1 MRNERGKCFCIWCP
15 EDISICRL
23 QPAAQVRQ
31 YPKAEK
37 IYVHERKKDM
47 KKRVA
52 SLLLVLCTVLSMI
65 PLQLLAAEADG
76 SADNSVVEI
85 SKKAYTLAPDI
96 TEYEL
101 VTNNQELSRQQVGH
115 VMEVE
120 LGGYAEIRVGYS
132 DYNIEAIKS
141 GSNWAMTKPTE
152 QAENAEK
159 RTGLNVV
166 GAVNGDFFNMANGCP
181 SGMTIMQGTVI
192 RDANSSCF
200 WIDEENVAHISAS
213 AAAMKEEA
221 AKEGLQVVECIGGG
235 AILLDDGQKTT
246 DGSSYG
252 QIPNPRTVVGI
263 KADGTVIIYMVDG
276 RQAPYSVGMSYGELA
291 DIMLEL
297 DCVDAINLDGG
308 GSSSF
313 ATQREGEE
321 DNDTAGLTMR
331 ARPSDGYERKVSTS
345 LLVVSK
351 AQHTG
356 EFDHATISPSQE
368 IYTPGSTIT
377 FTAEGVDQGGGA
389 AALPEEGLSWSILEG
404 SDLATMDA
412 QNGELTGKEGATG
425 AVTVALHYN
434 GNQVGTAVIELRWPD
449 KLSFTNNSVSLDFG
463 QTSDLTFNPTYKGR
477 AVHYKDGDFAW
488 TLDSTKTISYKY
500 NLAVEQYYHPKW
512 PAGYKQIYLS
522 LTGSGRATGN
532 YSNDSYAFYE
542 TEYSETFTVSVQE
555 DGNIQVNADLVHE
568 NSVLRK
574 TTGEIFDDHL
584 TEDMAAIGQ
593 EVGGVQ
599 GLQAGRQASF
609 SVGKFSNNT
618 YTADED
624 NSLRATIQVALK
636 HDATVTGEIDVAVGM
651 EPLIL
656 FDFEAK
662 DGQTAEEY
670 WNTYLNHKGNGIT
683 SDGQLA
689 LVTVQEYRLWMRDIG
704 PKGVTFYGSGIVS
717 ADENAENYDS
727 RVRFGENAFELAYDF
742 TGVKESDV
750 AVANFGYTCDLY
762 VDTAQPTKIGLWI
775 NVPEECKGDTSVLKV
790 IMAAGATEQGASSLA
805 GYNKL
810 EANGTITFHQG
821 NTMPKGTSTYC
832 QYYGYDE
839 NGNVLQTLD
848 DFAGKG
854 WMWVEADVSS
864 LQMPI
869 DVYRGYTVRVVS
881 AQNNV
886 KRAGSILIDNIQFIY
901 GTNTNDVNKP
911 EITGITELNSQT
923 QLTEETAAIGNGSV
937 SFEVLYSDHELTDKF
952 ATGIDVGSIHVY
964 VDGREYTRDCTINA
978 GNLITPSL
986 TLTNG
991 SHTIKVSVKD
1001 YYGNLTEVVRSFTVN
1016 DAVGTDAVVGVAPQE
1031 AAPAIGGIYQ
1041 LNIINKDTMPV
1052 ESADVSIWLPKSYL
1066 QGAQVSGGSG
1076 YTATQTLD
1084 EEQQLVK
1091 IHVAMDQQASE
1102 YGDVLATL
1110 TVTIPED
1117 AQKGDVF
1124 RYSVPQGAYATA
1136 AGTATFSEPEKSV
1149 ALAAA
1154 YAVEAGQSIVG
1165 FDTEFTVTDPSGEAA
1180 AGVGVYCGE
1189 DLLGTTDANGVVSY
1203 KFTQAGRKTIYAK
1216 DSSGGRS
1223 WNGAVVVCQPATDGN
1238 GMPFGVQ
1245 NTATQNAD
1253 TTRSITWMS
1262 AIAYSQDQALI
1273 RYATDQNAVADAQT
1287 VAGTSQLLAFAQS
1300 EAGDAM
1306 RINAVKLTGLQPDTT
1321 YYYQVGDGEKWSE
1334 VYSFTT
1340 ASGDPQG
1347 DTNFFVIGD
1356 IQSNDT
1362 AALVAALEQ
1371 IRNSGIAYSFGL
1383 QTGDAIDDVT
1393 RFSNWRSLMTVLNA
1407 QTLNGVDLVHTLGN
1421 HEYYG
1426 DADGSIAGTVFQ
1438 TPASQPNSWYS
1449 VEYGC
1454 VYVAVVNNG
1463 ADMLSA
1469 LEALKADAA
1478 QSSCQWKVLVVHEP
1492 IFGTNGE
1499 MDAEAR
1505 KQLTDAIEDAGIEFV
1520 FTGDDH
1526 AYARTYPMLDGVAQD
1541 AQSTEGVVYFV
1552 SGDLSSKG
1560 NAFKKYDYF
1569 AEAIPHIEYQGM
1581 YISVQATRS
1590 AFTVT
1595 AYDYQGNLLDSYTK
1609 NRTDCQLGNHKADAN
1624 SRYNMAQ
1631 GTITCSVCGQAVDAE
1646 AVGYSGLLNTTDGKQ
1661 IILTGGVPVKD
1672 KFTPMG
1678 ADVYHSDGQGYAQKA
1693 VVGTNVTCTK
1703 GGYTT
1708 YTCETCQVSQT
1719 VGDFIMPG
1727 GHTWDED
1734 HVCTVCEFH
1743 GISLEG
1749 ATVNFG
1755 TVDNPR
1761 EGTTIPYYV
1770 LEEKGVRPYTYVTFD
1785 GKTALTKSNDASL
1798 NADGTMRDLYISWDN
1813 DRSVGVATVRY
1824 EGRGDYYGVRELQ
1837 YKLLPGS
1844 VTDLKAAAT
1853 GTNSVTLTWDAAIG
1867 AGYYRVY
1874 RCDANGTT
1882 IEKLTETEATRYTV
1896 TGLNRDTEY
1905 YFKVAASTVVDGE
1918 RYDSSKWSNILA
1930 ATTGTA
1936 GESEALITGISAD
1949 VGGYTVD
1956 AAMDET
1962 GRYLFLP
1969 ASVDLTEVALSF
1981 ETEGVTDAITLQ
1993 GQKGSVTIGYSS
2005 GAHAQS
2011 VDLTALTD
2019 KDSDGRY
2026 LLEVAM
2032 GNNAPFTLVIM
2043 QGSQIPSIYLTSD
2056 DPAYGRDYI
2065 EAIKG
2070 NEATAQMQMIA
2081 ADGSSIYQGA
2091 LTEIKAR
2098 GNSTFTY
2105 YDKKAY
2111 QIKLA
2116 EKTDLLGTGEN
2127 VKTWVL
2133 LANYADATGMHDKF
2147 FKDLATQMQLDYTAQ
2162 TGWVN
2167 LYYDGE
2173 YRGLYEL
2180 SEKNSVGG
2188 TSVDITDL
2196 EEAYQALNPS
2206 YGEDMNTATGTNAY
2220 GQTIQFTT
2228 GLKDPADITGGYLI
2242 ELNHD
2247 YWDEA
2252 SGFATKQGVAFN
2264 VKSPEWASEAA
2275 IRYISEYY
2283 QGFEDAVYAVDADGN
2298 YTGYNEATGKYYYDY
2313 VDQES
2318 LVKLVLLQQL
2328 ALNPDGFISS
2338 VYFYKDVGG
2347 KMYAGPIW
2355 DQDMTLGTGWSK
2367 YIDPSI
2373 VDYHYLEEALLRIPG
2388 FKKAVTDYYH
2398 SVFAP
2403 MVAETIAD
2411 GGTVDQYA
2419 DVLAENM
2426 AMNHVLWPF
2435 IRIGSP
2441 SASGHVWENTTYDE
2455 VIRDTKQW
2463 LADRLEVLDGIFV
2476 ASGDVTG
2483 DVNGDGKADSDDAVL
2498 ILRHLAGYEVTGN
2511 IAAGDV
2517 NGDGRADSDDAV
2529 LILRRLAGYVD

>member
-1 MRNERGKCFCIWCP
+1 M
-15 EDISICRL
+15 
-23 QPAAQVRQ
+23 
-31 YPKAEK
+31 
-37 IYVHERKKDM
+37 KKDM
-47 KKRVA
+47 KKSVT
-52 SLLLVLCTVLSMI
+52 SLLLVACMLLSMI
-65 PLQLLAAEADG
+65 PSQVLAVESEA
-76 SADNSVVEI
+76 SAASGVVEI

-115 VMEVE
+115 VMEVK

-132 DYNIEAIKS
+132 DYNIDAIKS
-141 GSNWAMTKPTE
+141 GSNWSMTKPTE
-152 QAENAEK
+152 QAENAEM
-159 RTGLNVV
+159 RADINVV
-166 GAVNGDFFNMANGCP
+166 GVVNGDFFNMANGCP
-181 SGMTIMQGTVI
+181 SGMTIMQGTVV
-192 RDANSSCF
+192 RESNSSCF
-200 WIDEENVAHISAS
+200 WIDDQNVAHISANS
-213 AAAMKEEA
+213 DAMKEEA
-221 AKEGLQVVECIGGG
+221 AAAGRTVVECIGGG

-252 QIPNPRTVVGI
+252 QIPNPRTVAGI
-263 KADGTVIIYMVDG
+263 RADGTVLLYMVDG

-308 GSSSF
+308 GSSTF
-313 ATQREGEE
+313 ATQREGEP
-321 DNDTAGLTMR
+321 DNETAGLTMR

-351 AQHTG
+351 AEHTG

-368 IYTPGSTIT
+368 IYTPGSTVP
-377 FTAEGVDQGGGA
+377 FTAEGVDQGGGVA
-389 AALPEEGLSWSILEG
+389 QLPQEGLSWSILEG
-404 SDLATMDA
+404 GDLAQINETT
-412 QNGELTGKEGATG
+412 GVLTGEEGLTG
-425 AVTVALHYN
+425 AVTVALNHN
-434 GNQVGTAVIELRWPD
+434 GRQVGTATIELRWPD
-449 KLSFTNNSVSLDFG
+449 KLGFTNNNVSLDFG
-463 QTSDLTFNPTYKGR
+463 QTSDLTFNPTYQGR

-488 TLDSTKTISYKY
+488 TLDETKPISYKY
-500 NLAVEQYYHPKW
+500 NLEVESYYHPKW
-512 PAGYKQIYLS
+512 PKGDKPVYVS
-522 LTGSGRATGN
+522 VTGSGTATGN
-532 YSNDSYAFYE
+532 YSTDSYALYE
-542 TEYSETFTVSVQE
+542 TQYSEDFDVSVQE
-555 DGNIQVNADLVHE
+555 DGNIQVNVTLTHVKSTLWDVNGNLYDDDLTADRE
-568 NSVLRK
+568 DG
-574 TTGEIFDDHL
+574 T
-584 TEDMAAIGQ
+584 TEDGVQ
-593 EVGGVQ
+593 VGGVH
-599 GLQAGRQASF
+599 GLQPTRQASF
-609 SVGKFSNNT
+609 SVGRFSGNT
-618 YTADED
+618 YTADAD

-636 HDATVTGEIDVAVGM
+636 HDDSVTGAIDVAVGM
-651 EPLIL
+651 EPLVL

-689 LVTVQEYRLWMRDIG
+689 LETVQKYRLWMRDIG

-717 ADENAENYDS
+717 ADEEAENYDS
-727 RVRFGENAFELAYDF
+727 RVRFGDSAFKLAYNF
-742 TGVKESDV
+742 TEVPVSDV

-762 VDTAQPTKIGLWI
+762 VDTVQPTKIGFWI
-775 NVPEECKGDTSVLKV
+775 NVPEECKGDTSILKV
-790 IMAAGATEQGASSLA
+790 IMAAGATETGNSSKA

-810 EANGTITFHQG
+810 EADGTIQFHQG
-821 NTMPKGTSTYC
+821 NVMPKGTSTYC

-881 AQNNV
+881 AQNNT
-886 KRAGSILIDNIQFIY
+886 KRSGEILIDNIQFIY
-901 GTNTNDVNKP
+901 GTNTNDVTKP
-911 EITGITELNSQT
+911 EITGITELNSRT
-923 QLTEETAAIGNGSV
+923 QLTEETAAIGNRSV

-964 VDGREYTRDCTINA
+964 VDGRDYTQDCTIINA
-978 GNLITPSL
+978 HNLITPSL

-991 SHTIKVSVKD
+991 SHTIRVSVKD
-1001 YYGNLTEVVRSFTVN
+1001 YYGNQTEVVRSFTVD
-1016 DAVGTDAVVGVAPQE
+1016 DAAGANAVVGVQPQE
-1031 AAPAIGGIYQ
+1031 GAPTIGSPYQ
-1041 LNIINKDTMPV
+1041 LQICNKDTLPV
-1052 ESADVSIWLPKSYL
+1052 DSADVSIWLPKSYL
-1066 QGAQVSGGSG
+1066 QGAEISAGQG
-1076 YTATQTLD
+1076 YSVTKTLNED
-1084 EEQQLVK
+1084 EPLVMIHIQRDEQQAD
-1091 IHVAMDQQASE
+1091 HGQ
-1102 YGDVLATL
+1102 VLATL

-1124 RYSVPQGAYATA
+1124 RYSVPQGAYMTA
-1136 AGTATFSEPEKSV
+1136 AGTATFSEAEKSV
-1149 ALAAA
+1149 PLTAA

-1189 DLLGTTDANGVVSY
+1189 DPLGTTDANGVVSY

-1223 WNGAVVVCQPATDGN
+1223 WNGVVVVCQPAADGE

-1245 NTATQNAD
+1245 NVATENAAD
-1253 TTRSITWMS
+1253 STRVITWMS
-1262 AIAYSQDQALI
+1262 AIGSSKDQALI
-1273 RYATDQNAVADAQT
+1273 RYAEDRDAVAA
-1287 VAGTSQLLAFAQS
+1287 AGPVSGVSELLAFAQS
-1300 EAGDAM
+1300 DTGDAM
-1306 RINAVKLTGLQPDTT
+1306 RLNRVELTGLTEATT

-1340 ASGDPQG
+1340 AQKDPQAQT
-1347 DTNFFVIGD
+1347 DFFVIAD

-1362 AALVAALEQ
+1362 AVLAAALEQ
-1371 IRNSGIAYSFGL
+1371 IRESGVAYDFGV
-1383 QTGDAIDDVT
+1383 QTGDAIDEVSK
-1393 RFSNWRSLMTVLNA
+1393 FSNWRSLMTVLNA
-1407 QTLNGVDLVHTLGN
+1407 ETLNGVDLVHVLGN

-1426 DADGSIAGTVFQ
+1426 DEDGSIAGTVFR
-1438 TPASQPNSWYS
+1438 TPASAQNSWYS
-1449 VEYGC
+1449 VEYGA
-1454 VYVAVVNNG
+1454 VYVAVVNHG
-1463 ADMLSA
+1463 TDMLSA

-1478 QSSCQWKVLVVHEP
+1478 ASECEWKILVMHEP

-1505 KQLTDAIEDAGIEFV
+1505 RQITDAIEEAGIEFV
-1520 FTGDDH
+1520 FGGDDH

-1541 AQSTEGVVYFV
+1541 EESVEGVVYFV
-1552 SGDLSSKG
+1552 SGDLSSKS
-1560 NAFKKYDYF
+1560 NAFERYDYF
-1569 AEAIPHIEYQGM
+1569 AEALDHNDYQGM
-1581 YISVQATRS
+1581 YLSVSANRS
-1590 AFTVT
+1590 EFTVT
-1595 AYDYQGNLLDSYTK
+1595 AYDYKGNKLDRYTK
-1609 NRTDCQLGNHKADAN
+1609 HRTDCQMGNHQADGD
-1624 SRYNMAQ
+1624 SRYDMAR
-1631 GTITCSVCGQAVDAE
+1631 GTVTCSVCGEAADAVKI
-1646 AVGYSGLLNTTDGKQ
+1646 GYSGLLNTTDDKQ
-1661 IILTGGVPVKD
+1661 TILTMGAPVKNQ
-1672 KFTPMG
+1672 FTTMG
-1678 ADVYHSDGQGYAQKA
+1678 TDVYHSDRSGYAHVA
-1693 VVGTNVTCTK
+1693 EVGSSVTCTK

-1755 TVDNPR
+1755 TVDKPR

-1770 LEEKGVRPYTYVTFD
+1770 LEEKGVRPSTYVTFD

-1798 NADGTMRDLYISWDN
+1798 NADGTMRDLYISWNN

-1837 YKLLPGS
+1837 YKLLPGN

-1905 YFKVAASTVVDGE
+1905 YFKVAATTEVDGE
-1918 RYDSSKWSNILA
+1918 LYNSAQWSNILA
-1930 ATTGTA
+1930 ATTGVA

-1956 AAMDET
+1956 AAVDET
-1962 GRYLFLP
+1962 GKYLFLP

-2026 LLEVAM
+2026 LLNVAV

-2070 NEATAQMQMIA
+2070 NEATAKMQMIA

-2098 GNSTFTY
+2098 GNSTFKY

-2147 FKDLATQMQLDYTAQ
+2147 FKDLATQMEMDYTAQ

-2196 EEAYQALNPS
+2196 EEAYEALNPS

-2338 VYFYKDVGG
+2338 VYFYKDVDG

>member
-1 MRNERGKCFCIWCP
+1 
-15 EDISICRL
+15 
-23 QPAAQVRQ
+23 
-31 YPKAEK
+31 
-37 IYVHERKKDM
+37 
-47 KKRVA
+47 
-52 SLLLVLCTVLSMI
+52 
-65 PLQLLAAEADG
+65 
-76 SADNSVVEI
+76 
-85 SKKAYTLAPDI
+85 
-96 TEYEL
+96 
-101 VTNNQELSRQQVGH
+101 
-115 VMEVE
+115 
-120 LGGYAEIRVGYS
+120 
-132 DYNIEAIKS
+132 
-141 GSNWAMTKPTE
+141 
-152 QAENAEK
+152 
-159 RTGLNVV
+159 
-166 GAVNGDFFNMANGCP
+166 
-181 SGMTIMQGTVI
+181 
-192 RDANSSCF
+192 
-200 WIDEENVAHISAS
+200 
-213 AAAMKEEA
+213 
-221 AKEGLQVVECIGGG
+221 
-235 AILLDDGQKTT
+235 
-246 DGSSYG
+246 
-252 QIPNPRTVVGI
+252 
-263 KADGTVIIYMVDG
+263 
-276 RQAPYSVGMSYGELA
+276 
-291 DIMLEL
+291 
-297 DCVDAINLDGG
+297 
-308 GSSSF
+308 
-313 ATQREGEE
+313 
-321 DNDTAGLTMR
+321 
-331 ARPSDGYERKVSTS
+331 
-345 LLVVSK
+345 
-351 AQHTG
+351 
-356 EFDHATISPSQE
+356 
-368 IYTPGSTIT
+368 
-377 FTAEGVDQGGGA
+377 
-389 AALPEEGLSWSILEG
+389 
-404 SDLATMDA
+404 MD
-412 QNGELTGKEGATG
+412 K
-425 AVTVALHYN
+425 
-434 GNQVGTAVIELRWPD
+434 
-449 KLSFTNNSVSLDFG
+449 
-463 QTSDLTFNPTYKGR
+463 
-477 AVHYKDGDFAW
+477 
-488 TLDSTKTISYKY
+488 
-500 NLAVEQYYHPKW
+500 
-512 PAGYKQIYLS
+512 
-522 LTGSGRATGN
+522 
-532 YSNDSYAFYE
+532 
-542 TEYSETFTVSVQE
+542 
-555 DGNIQVNADLVHE
+555 
-568 NSVLRK
+568 
-574 TTGEIFDDHL
+574 
-584 TEDMAAIGQ
+584 
-593 EVGGVQ
+593 
-599 GLQAGRQASF
+599 
-609 SVGKFSNNT
+609 
-618 YTADED
+618 
-624 NSLRATIQVALK
+624 
-636 HDATVTGEIDVAVGM
+636 
-651 EPLIL
+651 
-656 FDFEAK
+656 
-662 DGQTAEEY
+662 
-670 WNTYLNHKGNGIT
+670 
-683 SDGQLA
+683 
-689 LVTVQEYRLWMRDIG
+689 
-704 PKGVTFYGSGIVS
+704 
-717 ADENAENYDS
+717 
-727 RVRFGENAFELAYDF
+727 
-742 TGVKESDV
+742 
-750 AVANFGYTCDLY
+750 
-762 VDTAQPTKIGLWI
+762 
-775 NVPEECKGDTSVLKV
+775 
-790 IMAAGATEQGASSLA
+790 
-805 GYNKL
+805 
-810 EANGTITFHQG
+810 
-821 NTMPKGTSTYC
+821 
-832 QYYGYDE
+832 
-839 NGNVLQTLD
+839 
-848 DFAGKG
+848 
-854 WMWVEADVSS
+854 
-864 LQMPI
+864 
-869 DVYRGYTVRVVS
+869 
-881 AQNNV
+881 
-886 KRAGSILIDNIQFIY
+886 
-901 GTNTNDVNKP
+901 
-911 EITGITELNSQT
+911 
-923 QLTEETAAIGNGSV
+923 
-937 SFEVLYSDHELTDKF
+937 
-952 ATGIDVGSIHVY
+952 
-964 VDGREYTRDCTINA
+964 
-978 GNLITPSL
+978 
-986 TLTNG
+986 
-991 SHTIKVSVKD
+991 
-1001 YYGNLTEVVRSFTVN
+1001 
-1016 DAVGTDAVVGVAPQE
+1016 
-1031 AAPAIGGIYQ
+1031 
-1041 LNIINKDTMPV
+1041 
-1052 ESADVSIWLPKSYL
+1052 
-1066 QGAQVSGGSG
+1066 
-1076 YTATQTLD
+1076 
-1084 EEQQLVK
+1084 
-1091 IHVAMDQQASE
+1091 
-1102 YGDVLATL
+1102 
-1110 TVTIPED
+1110 
-1117 AQKGDVF
+1117 
-1124 RYSVPQGAYATA
+1124 
-1136 AGTATFSEPEKSV
+1136 
-1149 ALAAA
+1149 
-1154 YAVEAGQSIVG
+1154 
-1165 FDTEFTVTDPSGEAA
+1165 
-1180 AGVGVYCGE
+1180 
-1189 DLLGTTDANGVVSY
+1189 
-1203 KFTQAGRKTIYAK
+1203 
-1216 DSSGGRS
+1216 
-1223 WNGAVVVCQPATDGN
+1223 
-1238 GMPFGVQ
+1238 
-1245 NTATQNAD
+1245 
-1253 TTRSITWMS
+1253 
-1262 AIAYSQDQALI
+1262 
-1273 RYATDQNAVADAQT
+1273 
-1287 VAGTSQLLAFAQS
+1287 
-1300 EAGDAM
+1300 
-1306 RINAVKLTGLQPDTT
+1306 
-1321 YYYQVGDGEKWSE
+1321 
-1334 VYSFTT
+1334 
-1340 ASGDPQG
+1340 
-1347 DTNFFVIGD
+1347 
-1356 IQSNDT
+1356 
-1362 AALVAALEQ
+1362 
-1371 IRNSGIAYSFGL
+1371 
-1383 QTGDAIDDVT
+1383 
-1393 RFSNWRSLMTVLNA
+1393 
-1407 QTLNGVDLVHTLGN
+1407 
-1421 HEYYG
+1421 
-1426 DADGSIAGTVFQ
+1426 
-1438 TPASQPNSWYS
+1438 
-1449 VEYGC
+1449 
-1454 VYVAVVNNG
+1454 
-1463 ADMLSA
+1463 
-1469 LEALKADAA
+1469 
-1478 QSSCQWKVLVVHEP
+1478 
-1492 IFGTNGE
+1492 
-1499 MDAEAR
+1499 
-1505 KQLTDAIEDAGIEFV
+1505 
-1520 FTGDDH
+1520 
-1526 AYARTYPMLDGVAQD
+1526 
-1541 AQSTEGVVYFV
+1541 
-1552 SGDLSSKG
+1552 
-1560 NAFKKYDYF
+1560 
-1569 AEAIPHIEYQGM
+1569 
-1581 YISVQATRS
+1581 
-1590 AFTVT
+1590 
-1595 AYDYQGNLLDSYTK
+1595 
-1609 NRTDCQLGNHKADAN
+1609 
-1624 SRYNMAQ
+1624 
-1631 GTITCSVCGQAVDAE
+1631 
-1646 AVGYSGLLNTTDGKQ
+1646 
-1661 IILTGGVPVKD
+1661 
-1672 KFTPMG
+1672 
-1678 ADVYHSDGQGYAQKA
+1678 
-1693 VVGTNVTCTK
+1693 
-1703 GGYTT
+1703 
-1708 YTCETCQVSQT
+1708 
-1719 VGDFIMPG
+1719 
-1727 GHTWDED
+1727 
-1734 HVCTVCEFH
+1734 
-1743 GISLEG
+1743 
-1749 ATVNFG
+1749 
-1755 TVDNPR
+1755 PR
-1761 EGTTIPYYV
+1761 EETTIPYYV

-2081 ADGSSIYQGA
+2081 ADGSSIYHGA

-2338 VYFYKDVGG
+2338 VYFYKDVDG

-2441 SASGHVWENTTYDE
+2441 SASGHVWENITYDE

>member
-1 MRNERGKCFCIWCP
+1 M
-15 EDISICRL
+15 
-23 QPAAQVRQ
+23 
-31 YPKAEK
+31 
-37 IYVHERKKDM
+37 ERKTRKQLLSILLC
-47 KKRVA
+47 VA
-52 SLLLVLCTVLSMI
+52 LVFSMFPQTI
-65 PLQLLAAEADG
+65 LAAESDG
-76 SADNSVVEI
+76 SADNDVVEI
-85 SKKAYTLAPDI
+85 SKKEYVLAPDI

-101 VTNNQELSRQQVGH
+101 VTNNQKLSRQQVGH

-200 WIDEENVAHISAS
+200 WIDEKNVAHISAS

-252 QIPNPRTVVGI
+252 QIPNPRTVAGI
-263 KADGTVIIYMVDG
+263 KADGTVILYMVDG

-356 EFDHATISPSQE
+356 EFDHAAISPSQE

-404 SDLATMDA
+404 GDLADMDA
-412 QNGELTGKEGATG
+412 QTGELAGKEGATG
-425 AVTVALHYN
+425 AVTVALNYN
-434 GNQVGTAVIELRWPD
+434 GKQVGTAVIELRWPD
-449 KLSFTNNSVSLDFG
+449 KLGFTNNNVSLDFG
-463 QTSDLTFNPTYKGR
+463 QTSDLTFNPTYQGR

-488 TLDSTKTISYKY
+488 TLDETKPISYKY

-542 TEYSETFTVSVQE
+542 TEYKETFAVSVQE
-555 DGNIQVNADLVHE
+555 DGNIQVNADLAHV

-574 TTGEIFDDHL
+574 TTGEIYNDHL
-584 TEDMAAIGQ
+584 MEDMEAIGT

-599 GLQAGRQASF
+599 GLQASRQASF

-689 LVTVQEYRLWMRDIG
+689 LETVQEYRLWMRDIG
-704 PKGVTFYGSGIVS
+704 PKGVTFCGSGIVS

-742 TGVKESDV
+742 TGVRESDV

-810 EANGTITFHQG
+810 EADGTITFHQG

-911 EITGITELNSQT
+911 EITGITELNSHT

-937 SFEVLYSDHELTDKF
+937 SFEVLYSDNELTDKY

-964 VDGREYTRDCTINA
+964 VDGRDYTQKSTINA

-1001 YYGNLTEVVRSFTVN
+1001 FYGNLTEVVRSFTVN

-1041 LNIINKDTMPV
+1041 LNVINKDTMPV

-1066 QGAQVSGGSG
+1066 QGAQVSSGSG

-1238 GMPFGVQ
+1238 GIPFGVQ
-1245 NTATQNAD
+1245 NTATKNAD
-1253 TTRSITWMS
+1253 TSRSITWMS
-1262 AIAYSQDQALI
+1262 AIDTSKAAALI
-1273 RYATDQNAVADAQT
+1273 RYATDKNAVADAQT

-1300 EAGDAM
+1300 ETGDAM
-1306 RINAVKLTGLQPDTT
+1306 RMNCVELTGLQPDTT

-1362 AALVAALEQ
+1362 AVLVAALEQ

-1426 DADGSIAGTVFQ
+1426 DADGSIAGTVFK
-1438 TPASQPNSWYS
+1438 TPVSEPGSWYS
-1449 VEYGC
+1449 VEYGS

-1463 ADMLSA
+1463 GDMLSS
-1469 LEALKADAA
+1469 LKELKNDAA
-1478 QSSCQWKVLVVHEP
+1478 QSPCEWKILVVHEP
-1492 IFGTNGE
+1492 IFGSNEE

-1505 KQLTDAIEDAGIEFV
+1505 KQLTDAIEEAGIEFV
-1520 FTGDDH
+1520 FSGDDH

-1552 SGDLSSKG
+1552 SGDLSSKD
-1560 NAFKKYDYF
+1560 NAFNKYDYF
-1569 AEAIPHIEYQGM
+1569 AEAIPHNEYGGM
-1581 YISVQATRS
+1581 YISVQANRS

-1595 AYDYQGNLLDSYTK
+1595 AYNYQGNLLDSYTK
-1609 NRTDCQLGNHKADAN
+1609 NRTDCQLGNHKANAD
-1624 SRYNMAQ
+1624 SKYDMAS
-1631 GTITCSVCGQAVDAE
+1631 GTITCSDCGEAVDAE
-1646 AVGYSGLLNTTDGKQ
+1646 TVGYSGLLGTTDGKQ
-1661 IILTGGVPVKD
+1661 VILTGGVPVKG

-1678 ADVYHSDGQGYAQKA
+1678 ADVYHSDNQGYAHKA
-1693 VVGTNVTCTK
+1693 VVGTNITCTK
-1703 GGYTT
+1703 GGHAT
-1708 YTCETCQVSQT
+1708 YTCETCRFSQI
-1719 VGDFIMPG
+1719 VGDFIMPS

-1734 HVCTVCEFH
+1734 HVCTKCGFK

-1761 EGTTIPYYV
+1761 EGDSTPYYV
-1770 LEEKGVRPYTYVTFD
+1770 LKEGGTRPTSYVTFD

-1798 NADGTMRDLYISWDN
+1798 NADGTMRDLYISWSN

-1824 EGRGDYYGVRELQ
+1824 EGRGDYYGVRELE
-1837 YKLLPGS
+1837 YKLLPGN
-1844 VTDLKAAAT
+1844 VTNLRTVGSGSNAI
-1853 GTNSVTLTWDAAIG
+1853 TLTWDAAIG

-1874 RCDANGTT
+1874 LCDAYGKN
-1882 IEKLTETEATRYTV
+1882 IEKITETEATRYTV

-1905 YFKVAASTVVDGE
+1905 YFKVAASTEVDGE
-1918 RYDSSKWSNILA
+1918 VYNSAEWSNVLT
-1930 ATTGTA
+1930 ATTGAA
-1936 GESEALITGISAD
+1936 GESEDLITGISVD
-1949 VGGYTVD
+1949 VGDYTVD
-1956 AAMDET
+1956 ATMDDT
-1962 GRYLFLP
+1962 GKYLFLP
-1969 ASVDLTEVALSF
+1969 ANVDLTEVALSF
-1981 ETEGVTDAITLQ
+1981 EAEGMTDAITLR
-1993 GQKGSVTIGYSS
+1993 GEKGTATVGYQS
-2005 GAHAQS
+2005 GVHAQTI
-2011 VDLTALTD
+2011 DLTAIAT

-2026 LLEVAM
+2026 LVEVSM
-2032 GNNAPFTLVIM
+2032 GNNASFTLIFM
-2043 QGSQIPSIYLTSD
+2043 QGSQIPSIFLTSD
-2056 DPAYGRDYI
+2056 DPAYDRDYI

-2111 QIKLA
+2111 QIKL
-2116 EKTDLLGTGEN
+2116 EDKTDLLDTGEKG
-2127 VKTWVL
+2127 KTWVL

-2147 FKDLATQMQLDYTAQ
+2147 FKDLATQMQMDYTAQ

-2188 TSVDITDL
+2188 TSIDVTDM
-2196 EEAYQALNPS
+2196 EEAYENLNPT
-2206 YGEDMNTATGTNAY
+2206 YGDDMETKTGTNAY
-2220 GQTIQFTT
+2220 GQTIQFTA

-2252 SGFATKQGVAFN
+2252 NGFATRKGVAFN
-2264 VKSPEWASEAA
+2264 VKSPEWGSEAA
-2275 IRYISEYY
+2275 IRYVSEYY
-2283 QGFEDAVYAVDADGN
+2283 QEFEDAVYAVDENGN
-2298 YTGYNEATGKYYYDY
+2298 YTGYNEETGKYYYDY

-2338 VYFYKDVGG
+2338 VYFYKDVDG

-2367 YIDPSI
+2367 YVDPSI
-2373 VDYHYLEEALLRIPG
+2373 VDYHYLEEALLQIPE
-2388 FKKAVTDYYH
+2388 FKQAVTEYYNGE
-2398 SVFAP
+2398 FAP
-2403 MVAETIAD
+2403 MIAEMIAD
-2411 GGTVDQYA
+2411 GGDVDQYA
-2419 DVLAENM
+2419 GVLKENM

-2435 IRIGSP
+2435 IRIGNP
-2441 SASGHVWENTTYDE
+2441 EVDGHIWENATYDE
-2455 VIRDTKQW
+2455 VIQDTKQW
-2463 LADRLEVLDGIFV
+2463 LANRLDVLDGIFAV
-2476 ASGDVTG
+2476 SGDVTG
-2483 DVNGDGKADSDDAVL
+2483 DGKVNSNDAVA
-2498 ILRHLAGYEVTGN
+2498 ILRHLAGYEITGSIAFGDVTGD
-2511 IAAGDV
+2511 GKV
-2517 NGDGRADSDDAV
+2517 NSNDSVA
-2529 LILRRLAGYVD
+2529 ILRRLAGYTD

>member
-1 MRNERGKCFCIWCP
+1 M
-15 EDISICRL
+15 
-23 QPAAQVRQ
+23 
-31 YPKAEK
+31 
-37 IYVHERKKDM
+37 KKDM

-52 SLLLVLCTVLSMI
+52 SLLLVLCTMLSMI

-221 AKEGLQVVECIGGG
+221 AKEGLRVVECIGGG

-252 QIPNPRTVVGI
+252 ETPNPRTVVGI

-291 DIMLEL
+291 DIMVEL

-356 EFDHATISPSQE
+356 EFDHAAISPSQE

-404 SDLATMDA
+404 GDLAVMDA
-412 QNGELTGKEGATG
+412 QTGVFTGKEGATG
-425 AVTVALHYN
+425 TVTVALHYN
-434 GNQVGTAVIELRWPD
+434 GEQVGTAVIELRWPD

-463 QTSDLTFNPTYKGR
+463 QTSDLTFNPTYQGR
-477 AVHYKDGDFAW
+477 EVHYKDGDFAW
-488 TLDSTKTISYKY
+488 TILEDQDLAYKGTLEVETYTKPGWGGYDQTLLLSVTGDTD
-500 NLAVEQYYHPKW
+500 ATQTATAYY
-512 PAGYKQIYLS
+512 
-522 LTGSGRATGN
+522 GN
-532 YSNDSYAFYE
+532 YLVYE
-542 TEYSETFTVSVQE
+542 TFYKEDSRTIDVLE
-555 DGNIQVNADLVHE
+555 DG
-568 NSVLRK
+568 
-574 TTGEIFDDHL
+574 
-584 TEDMAAIGQ
+584 
-593 EVGGVQ
+593 
-599 GLQAGRQASF
+599 
-609 SVGKFSNNT
+609 
-618 YTADED
+618 
-624 NSLRATIQVALK
+624 TIQVSESISHVNAKLYSHVDGSLVKKNITSDVNETIGGTKYKVVGIKANQTATFTLGKFQDNQFVADGESSLK
-636 HDATVTGEIDVAVGM
+636 GTIQVSLAEDPAITANISVVVGM
-651 EPLIL
+651 EPVVLM
-656 FDFEAK
+656 DFE
-662 DGQTAEEY
+662 DGHTDP
-670 WNTYLNHKGNGIT
+670 I
-683 SDGQLA
+683 
-689 LVTVQEYRLWMRDIG
+689 
-704 PKGVTFYGSGIVS
+704 SGEVLS
-717 ADENAENYDS
+717 ADEYWTFHVGMSEDNGGNSLSLEERKAYRVMIRDTTGKGVQWPEGENRLVRATEDS
-727 RVRFGENAFELAYDF
+727 RVRFGDYALQLAWDF
-742 TGVKESDV
+742 TKVDV
-750 AVANFGYTCDLY
+750 TQVGAADFGFTSLVYAH
-762 VDTAQPTKIGLWI
+762 VVQPTKIGFWI
-775 NVPEECKGDTSVLKV
+775 NVPQELADDTSEVKMIFVGGITGIKDTRESDAEKPGLENAYWEMDAEGNLTWHPNELPQGTTQYLNYYSYDTDGTVSGSQLK
-790 IMAAGATEQGASSLA
+790 
-805 GYNKL
+805 
-810 EANGTITFHQG
+810 
-821 NTMPKGTSTYC
+821 
-832 QYYGYDE
+832 DW
-839 NGNVLQTLD
+839 
-848 DFAGKG
+848 AGKG
-854 WMWVEADVSS
+854 WTWVEADLSGA
-864 LQMPI
+864 QFPI
-869 DVYRGYTVRVVS
+869 GIQYGYTIRIVS
-881 AQNNV
+881 AQNKVKNV
-886 KRAGSILIDNIQFIY
+886 GSILIDNLQLIY
-901 GTNTNDVNKP
+901 GTNTNDVTKP

-923 QLTEETAAIGNGSV
+923 QMTEETAVIGNGNV
-937 SFEVLYSDHELTDKF
+937 SFEVLYSDHELTDKY

-964 VDGREYTRDCTINA
+964 VDGRDYTQDCTINA

-986 TLTNG
+986 TLPNG

-1001 YYGNLTEVVRSFTVN
+1001 YYGNVTEVVRSFTVN

-1041 LNIINKDTMPV
+1041 LNIINKETMPV

-1091 IHVAMDQQASE
+1091 IHVAKNQQASE

-1165 FDTEFTVTDPSGEAA
+1165 FDTEFTVTDPSEEAA

-1223 WNGAVVVCQPATDGN
+1223 WNEAVVVCQPATDGN

-1262 AIAYSQDQALI
+1262 AIAYSRDQALI

-1306 RINAVKLTGLQPDTT
+1306 RINAVELTGLQPDTT

-1362 AALVAALEQ
+1362 AVLVPALEQ

-1526 AYARTYPMLDGVAQD
+1526 AYARTYPMLDGTAQD

-1552 SGDLSSKG
+1552 SGDLSSKS
-1560 NAFKKYDYF
+1560 NAFNRHDYF
-1569 AEAIPHIEYQGM
+1569 AEAIPHNDYQGM

-1595 AYDYQGNLLDSYTK
+1595 AYDYQGSILDSYTK

-1631 GTITCSVCGQAVDAE
+1631 VTITCSVCGQAVDAE

-1661 IILTGGVPVKD
+1661 TILTGGVPVKD

-1755 TVDNPR
+1755 TVDKPR

-1770 LEEKGVRPYTYVTFD
+1770 LEEKGVRPSTYVTFD

-1798 NADGTMRDLYISWDN
+1798 NADGTMRDLYISWNN

-1837 YKLLPGS
+1837 YKLLPGN

-1905 YFKVAASTVVDGE
+1905 YFKVAATTEVDGE
-1918 RYDSSKWSNILA
+1918 LYNSAQWSNILA
-1930 ATTGTA
+1930 ATTGVA

-1956 AAMDET
+1956 AAVDET
-1962 GRYLFLP
+1962 GKYLFLP

-2026 LLEVAM
+2026 LLNVAV

-2098 GNSTFTY
+2098 GNSTFKY

-2147 FKDLATQMQLDYTAQ
+2147 FKDLATQMEMDYTAQ

-2196 EEAYQALNPS
+2196 EEAYEALNPS

-2338 VYFYKDVGG
+2338 VYFYKDVDG